1 MQKTIVTTVTDKT
14 LQQITRCGGFDRYIL
29 MTSPAKLMSD
39 LGCALKRE
47 MCVLLNDPDAAL
59 KNIRRHLG
67 SEKKY
72 GRAAANIIYE
82 DLCHFSCPP
91 HVARFINLSP
101 FEGNSFGLID
111 LEMSLGGF
119 QAYLNRDF

>member
-1 MQKTIVTTVTDKT
+1 
-14 LQQITRCGGFDRYIL
+14 

-39 LGCALKRE
+39 LGCAISKRE
-47 MCVLLNDPDAAL
+47 MCVLLNDPDAVL

-82 DLCHFSCPP
+82 DLCHFSCC
-91 HVARFINLSP
+91 
-101 FEGNSFGLID
+101 SFMLLVLLIYRH
-111 LEMSLGGF
+111 LKVIFLV
-119 QAYLNRDF
+119 

>member
-39 LGCALKRE
+39 LGCSLKRE

-101 FEGNSFGLID
+101 FEGNSFIR
-111 LEMSLGGF
+111 F
-119 QAYLNRDF
+119 NRVGNELW